1 MPANNPSFQG
11 FSAPNTTPVPDQLF
25 DELLTRL
32 SGGELKALLYIIRRT
47 FGFKKSQD
55 SISLNQMLHGIQRQ
69 DGSVLDSGVGLSK
82 PTLLSALRSLE
93 EQGIILRVR
102 RNDDKRGDLPTA
114 YSLRMARTTTPIRE
128 ELSEEGGGQKTL
140 PRGGKESLPPPGQKT
155 LPPTR
160 NSLTKIHINVDGDRR
175 KKWTKPKEHVDYL
188 VGEIEKQTGDTHSK
202 GSFARIADALPEH
215 RLFELLSEMK
225 QDGKVRNKG
234 AWFTAIARAE
244 LDKSP
249 P

>member
-1 MPANNPSFQG
+1 MSANNADFQG

-32 SGGELKALLYIIRRT
+32 SGGELKVLLYIIRRT
-47 FGFKKSQD
+47 FGFKKAQD

-102 RNDDKRGDLPTA
+102 RSDDKRGDLPTA
-114 YSLRMARTTTPIRE
+114 YSLRMADAVPTRE
-128 ELSEEGGGQKTL
+128 EPQEEGGGQKTL

-160 NSLTKIHINVDGDRR
+160 NSLTKIHNNVDGDRR
-175 KKWTKPKEHVDYL
+175 KNWTKPKAHVDFL
-188 VGEIEKQTGDTHSK
+188 VSEIEKQTGDTHSR

-234 AWFTAIARAE
+234 AWFTAMAHSE

>member
-1 MPANNPSFQG
+1 M
-11 FSAPNTTPVPDQLF
+11 
-25 DELLTRL
+25 
-32 SGGELKALLYIIRRT
+32 KY
-47 FGFKKSQD
+47 
-55 SISLNQMLHGIQRQ
+55 
-69 DGSVLDSGVGLSK
+69 
-82 PTLLSALRSLE
+82 
-93 EQGIILRVR
+93 
-102 RNDDKRGDLPTA
+102 
-114 YSLRMARTTTPIRE
+114 
-128 ELSEEGGGQKTL
+128 
-140 PRGGKESLPPPGQKT
+140 
-155 LPPTR
+155 
-160 NSLTKIHINVDGDRR
+160 NVDGDQR

-234 AWFTAIARAE
+234 AWFTAMAHSE